1 MGSLDGRAVIEFEDE
16 SLVSPAAA
24 SVSTN
29 KNSFHEI
36 THISAATSA
45 KGYKQYMRNSV
56 TDSIKIV
63 IFSAKINILMPLGPL
78 AILVDKMSGSHVSK
92 LCLCTLIRIFFY
104 IIFIWMIYCVLFWLF
119 VSSIAFQGWVFFLS
133 LLGIIPLAERL
144 GYATE

>member
-1 MGSLDGRAVIEFEDE
+1 MGSLDERAVIEFEDE

-24 SVSTN
+24 SISTN

-45 KGYKQYMRNSV
+45 KNYKQHMRNSV
-56 TDSIKIV
+56 IDSIKIV

-78 AILVDKMSGSHVSK
+78 AILVDKMCGSHVSK
-92 LCLCTLIRIFFY
+92 LCLCTLISIFFY
-104 IIFIWMIYCVLFWLF
+104 IIFIWTIYCVLFWWF

>member
-24 SVSTN
+24 SISTN
-29 KNSFHEI
+29 KHSFHEI

-45 KGYKQYMRNSV
+45 KSYKQHMRNSV
-56 TDSIKIV
+56 IDSIKIV

-92 LCLCTLIRIFFY
+92 LCLCTLISIFFY
-104 IIFIWMIYCVLFWLF
+104 IIFIWMIYCALFWWF

>member
-24 SVSTN
+24 SISTN

-45 KGYKQYMRNSV
+45 KSYRQHMRNSV
-56 TDSIKIV
+56 IDSIKIV

-92 LCLCTLIRIFFY
+92 LCLCTLISIFFY
-104 IIFIWMIYCVLFWLF
+104 IIFIWMIYCVFCFDDLFLQF
-119 VSSIAFQGWVFFLS
+119 HFRVGSSF
-133 LLGIIPLAERL
+133 
-144 GYATE
+144 